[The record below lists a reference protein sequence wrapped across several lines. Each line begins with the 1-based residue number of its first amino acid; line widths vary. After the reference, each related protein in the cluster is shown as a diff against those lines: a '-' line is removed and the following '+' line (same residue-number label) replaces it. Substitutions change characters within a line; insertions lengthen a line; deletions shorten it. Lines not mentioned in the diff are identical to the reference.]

1 LVDRALLNALSVAA
15 TPIAAAI
22 ASASGE
28 VGAIAGIAV
37 AIGAEAEDVDEV
49 EGESDH
55 EGDHDPVV
63 TEEARERTAQ
73 CALEI
78 FDRTHA
84 GKIATDMLKK
94 R

>member
-15 TPIAAAI
+15 TPIA
-22 ASASGE
+22 
-28 VGAIAGIAV
+28 AGIAV

-63 TEEARERTAQ
+63 AEEARERTPQ
-73 CALEI
+73 YALEI